1 MPGMNGPPPT
11 VLLSHR
17 IDPAALS
24 RLVQDGFRD
33 MVKFVT
39 DVERGVIALGGE
51 LHADAEQ
58 VLIEDGSQPENLWG
72 ANYYP
77 GKGREDCIEFTSL
90 INIRPARDNPGME
103 VADPTIRER
112 IRALTFEL
120 IGDGEPL

>member
-24 RLVQDGFRD
+24 RLVQDGFRNL
-33 MVKFVT
+33 VKFVT
-39 DVERGVIALGGE
+39 DIERGRVTVGGE
-51 LHADAEQ
+51 LQADAEL
-58 VLIEDGSQPENLWG
+58 VLLEDGSHPKDLWG

-103 VADPTIRER
+103 VVDPAIREQV
-112 IRALTFEL
+112 RAMTFEL